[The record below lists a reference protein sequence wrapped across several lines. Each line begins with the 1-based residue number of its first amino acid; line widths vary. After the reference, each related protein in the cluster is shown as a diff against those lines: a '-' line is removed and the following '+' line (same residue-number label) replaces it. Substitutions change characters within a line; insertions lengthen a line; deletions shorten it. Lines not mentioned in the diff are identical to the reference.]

1 MRIGELAERGGV
13 TVRTIRYYIEEG
25 LLPMPPRR
33 GKYGDFDTSYLE
45 RLRLIQRL
53 KEERLS
59 IPAIRL
65 RLAEMG
71 LVPSP
76 LSPQPPFPSPTGRGE
91 RGQEVRGEGLFR
103 SRFAE
108 EAGLTT
114 EQVARLEEM
123 GLLESSE
130 GLLPPDALPLARSA
144 ARLLEWGMRL
154 EELAEIVRQVRRE
167 AEMHRRLLDQAGPL
181 PLVSRALR
189 WQEQVGAV
197 STIRQTL
204 LQRWSYPTLEETP

>member
-1 MRIGELAERGGV
+1 MRIGELAERSGI

-25 LLPMPPRR
+25 LLPPPPRR
-33 GKYGDFDTSYLE
+33 GKYGDFDASYLQ
-45 RLRLIQRL
+45 RLRLIRRL

-65 RLAEMG
+65 RLEEMG
-71 LVPSP
+71 LMPSP
-76 LSPQPPFPSPTGRGE
+76 LTLNP
-91 RGQEVRGEGLFR
+91 EVRGEGLFR

-114 EQVARLEEM
+114 EQVARLEEI

-130 GLLPPDALPLARSA
+130 GVLLAEALPLARAA
-144 ARLLEWGMRL
+144 ARLLEWGIRL
-154 EELAEIVRQVRRE
+154 EELAEIVHQVRRE
-167 AEMHRRLLDQAGPL
+167 AEIHRRLLAQAEAL
-181 PLVSRALR
+181 PLLSRALQ

-197 STIRQTL
+197 STVRWVL
-204 LQRWSYPTLEETP
+204 LQRWSCPEGVP

>member
-25 LLPMPPRR
+25 LLPPPSRR
-33 GKYGDFDTSYLE
+33 GKYGDFDASYLQ

-59 IPAIRL
+59 LPAIRL

-71 LVPSP
+71 LAPSP
-76 LSPQPPFPSPTGRGE
+76 PSIGGE
-91 RGQEVRGEGLFR
+91 MRGEGLFR

-114 EQVARLEEM
+114 ERVARLEEM

-130 GLLPPDALPLARSA
+130 GLLLPEALPLAQAA
-144 ARLLEWGMRL
+144 ARLLNWGVRL

-167 AEMHRRLLDQAGPL
+167 AEMHRRLLAQAESL
-181 PLVSRALR
+181 PLVSRALQ
-189 WQEQVGAV
+189 WQEQVSAV
-197 STIRQTL
+197 SAIRQML
-204 LQRWSYPTLEETP
+204 LQRWSYPAPEEAP

>member
-1 MRIGELAERGGV
+1 MRIGELAERSEV

-25 LLPMPPRR
+25 LLPQPPRR
-33 GKYGDFDTSYLE
+33 GKYGDFDASYLQ
-45 RLRLIQRL
+45 RLRLIRRL

-59 IPAIRL
+59 LPAIRS

-71 LVPSP
+71 LVSAP
-76 LSPQPPFPSPTGRGE
+76 LSIGPTTGE
-91 RGQEVRGEGLFR
+91 VPRGEGLFR

-108 EAGLTT
+108 EAGLTA

-130 GLLPPDALPLARSA
+130 GLLPPEALPLARA
-144 ARLLEWGMRL
+144 AVRLLEWGLSL

-167 AEMHRRLLDQAGPL
+167 AEMHRRVLDQAGPL
-181 PLVSRALR
+181 SPVSRALQ

-197 STIRQTL
+197 STIRQML
-204 LQRWSYPTLEETP
+204 LRRWSYPAPEETP

>member
-1 MRIGELAERGGV
+1 MRIGELAERSGV

-25 LLPMPPRR
+25 LLPPPPRR
-33 GKYGDFDTSYLE
+33 GKYGDFDASYLQ

-53 KEERLS
+53 KEERLTL
-59 IPAIRL
+59 PAIRL

-71 LVPSP
+71 LGPSP
-76 LSPQPPFPSPTGRGE
+76 HTPSHLPMEKGRA
-91 RGQEVRGEGLFR
+91 VEGLFR

-114 EQVARLEEM
+114 EQAARLEEM

-130 GLLPPDALPLARSA
+130 GLLPPETLPLARAA
-144 ARLLEWGMRL
+144 ARLLEWGIYL

-167 AEMHRRLLDQAGPL
+167 AEMHRRLLAQAEAL
-181 PLVSRALR
+181 PLVSQALQ

-197 STIRQTL
+197 STIRQML
-204 LQRWSYPTLEETP
+204 LRRWSYPGAEETP

>member
-25 LLPMPPRR
+25 LLPPPPRR
-33 GKYGDFDTSYLE
+33 GKYGDFDASYLQ

-59 IPAIRL
+59 LPAIRL

-76 LSPQPPFPSPTGRGE
+76 LTPSPLSPLPVGEGRG
-91 RGQEVRGEGLFR
+91 GQGMRGEGLFR

-114 EQVARLEEM
+114 EQAARLEEM
-123 GLLESSE
+123 GLLESNE
-130 GLLPPDALPLARSA
+130 GLLPSEALPLARAA
-144 ARLLEWGMRL
+144 ARLLKWGIRL
-154 EELAEIVRQVRRE
+154 EELAEIVCQVRRE
-167 AEMHRRLLDQAGPL
+167 AEMHHRLLDQAGPL
-181 PLVSRALR
+181 PLVSRALQ

-197 STIRQTL
+197 SIIRQML
-204 LQRWSYPTLEETP
+204 LQRWSYPAPEETP